1 MILKKKKGDEE
12 VDKLI
17 REFDMRVKND
27 IKEAA
32 KSGKAPIGK
41 ELLKDMNKELYAKLF
56 STRI

>member
-1 MILKKKKGDEE
+1 LSPS
-12 VDKLI
+12 L
-17 REFDMRVKND
+17 REFDTRIKND

-56 STRI
+56 STGI